1 MGGGCAVMGMPQGTG
16 PEQLDLAVQADER
29 TLQGGG
35 TLEQNGRG
43 QGTVTWNVLPTE
55 LCLLMCPS
63 PPCGQLPAWAQ
74 FWVDIVMPLTLHLAR
89 HTLIRVLGPGGP
101 SHTGTCVFLCFM

>member
-1 MGGGCAVMGMPQGTG
+1 MGMPQGTG

-55 LCLLMCPS
+55 LCFKIDVPKS
-63 PPCGQLPAWAQ
+63 
-74 FWVDIVMPLTLHLAR
+74 TLRTTSRLGA
-89 HTLIRVLGPGGP
+89 VLGR
-101 SHTGTCVFLCFM
+101 

>member
-74 FWVDIVMPLTLHLAR
+74 FWVDIVMALTLHLAV
-89 HTLIRVLGPGGP
+89 VL
-101 SHTGTCVFLCFM
+101 

>member
-35 TLEQNGRG
+35 TLEQNGR
-43 QGTVTWNVLPTE
+43 
-55 LCLLMCPS
+55 
-63 PPCGQLPAWAQ
+63 
-74 FWVDIVMPLTLHLAR
+74 AR
-89 HTLIRVLGPGGP
+89 HGDVERAAYRV
-101 SHTGTCVFLCFM
+101 VFQD